1 MSNGM
6 RLAEPVTRPPW
17 RKRWSPLAR
26 EITIVLIVKLAA
38 LTFLWWAFF
47 SHPVT
52 RRMTIDAGQVGAH
65 LAGNPAPK
73 ESASA
78 DR

>member
-26 EITIVLIVKLAA
+26 EITIVLIVKFAA

-47 SHPVT
+47 SHPMA
-52 RRMTIDAGQVGAH
+52 RYMTIDAGQVGAH
-65 LAGNPAPK
+65 LTGNSAPK

>member
-26 EITIVLIVKLAA
+26 EITVVLIVKFAA

-52 RRMTIDAGQVGAH
+52 HHMTIDARQVGVH
-65 LAGNPAPK
+65 LAGSAAPK

-78 DR
+78 DH